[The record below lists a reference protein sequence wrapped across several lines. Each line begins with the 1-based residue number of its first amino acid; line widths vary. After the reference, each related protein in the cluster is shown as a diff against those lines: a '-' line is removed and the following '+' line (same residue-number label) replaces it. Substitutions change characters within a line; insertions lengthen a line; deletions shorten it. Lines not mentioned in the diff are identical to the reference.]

1 MRKQLMKAILAAGTV
16 AAALSLGVPAAFA
29 VTTFSV
35 SGGTNFTSTAASGTT
50 FTLTNGSNNFT
61 CTVGSS
67 AGTVTDQSHS
77 TNTKIGT
84 VTSASFGSSTTP
96 CHGPFSS
103 SGTAADNACGGAG
116 QPACPVLN
124 VSSFSSPTATG
135 TITGID
141 NTLTVHNLPFSPNPC
156 TIHVTGTAGVT
167 YNNTTHVLAFT
178 TANDNLSIVSS
189 GTTCNFA
196 TGSVTFSSGSGGET
210 VTGSPTNPVQVTS
223 P

>member
-1 MRKQLMKAILAAGTV
+1 MRKHLTRAILVTGTM
-16 AAALSLGVPAAFA
+16 AAALGLGMAPAFA
-29 VTTFSV
+29 VTTFTV
-35 SGGTNFTSTAASGTT
+35 TGGPNFTSAAASGTT
-50 FTLTNGSNNFT
+50 FTLTNGSNSFT

-77 TNTKIGT
+77 TNTKIGK

-96 CHGPFSS
+96 CHGPFGS
-103 SGTAADNACGGAG
+103 SGTAADNPCGGTG

-124 VSSFSSPTATG
+124 VSSTSPTVTG

-141 NTLTVHNLPFSPNPC
+141 NTLTVHNLPLSPNPC

-167 YNNTTHVLAFT
+167 YKNTTDLLAFT
-178 TANDNLSIVSS
+178 TANDNLSVVSS

-196 TGSVTFSSGSGGET
+196 SGSVTFNSGSGGET
-210 VTGSPTNPVQVTS
+210 VTGSPTNPIQVTS